1 MDELSYVTII
11 STDSYLIGAL
21 ALYKSLK
28 RVKSKYPLTILLSK
42 NIDSKIENILQ
53 QKDIN
58 YIRLTDSI
66 EVTKN
71 NKDPE
76 YFHWSNTFDKLF
88 IFRLIQFKKIVFLD
102 SDMMIVNNIDHLFEM
117 KHMSA
122 VVSDRIN
129 DATCCELNSG
139 LMVIDPKIEMF
150 SQMRG
155 LIQDILVKNKNF
167 GDQDIIR
174 LYFHDWK
181 NCKELELDDGYN
193 MYYSDI
199 NTFIQQ
205 GYNLTGSKKIYVIH
219 FVGAKKPWNYSIR
232 KIYRTLKCFN
242 KYFFLKYLYFIY
254 IQKFS
259 LFISQNISPLKY
271 E

>member
-1 MDELSYVTII
+1 MDDFSYVTII
-11 STDSYLIGAL
+11 STENYFIGAL

-71 NKDPE
+71 NKDQE
-76 YFHWSNTFDKLF
+76 YLHWSNTFDKLF
-88 IFRLIQFKKIVFLD
+88 IFELIQFKKIIFLD

-139 LMVIDPKIEMF
+139 LIVIEPQIEMLN
-150 SQMRG
+150 QMKG
-155 LIQDILVKNKNF
+155 LIQDVSIKFKNF

-174 LYFHDWK
+174 LYYHDWK
-181 NCKELELDDGYN
+181 NKSELKLDDGYN
-193 MYYSDI
+193 MYYPDI
-199 NTFIQQ
+199 DTFIQQ
-205 GYNLTGSKKIYVIH
+205 GYSLSGDKKIYVIH
-219 FVGAKKPWNYSIR
+219 FVGAKKPWNYSIK
-232 KIYRTLKCFN
+232 KIYRTLKSFN
-242 KYFFLKYLYFIY
+242 KYFFLKYLYFLY
-254 IQKFS
+254 TQKIS
-259 LFISQNISPLKY
+259 LFLVKISI
-271 E
+271 

>member
-1 MDELSYVTII
+1 MDDFSYVTII

-42 NIDSKIENILQ
+42 NIDKSIDIILR

-58 YIRLTDSI
+58 CIRLTDTI

-76 YFHWSNTFDKLF
+76 YLHWSNTFDKLF
-88 IFRLIQFKKIVFLD
+88 IFELIQFKKIVFLD

-122 VVSDRIN
+122 VVSDKIN

-139 LMVIDPKIEMF
+139 LIVIEPQIGILN
-150 SQMRG
+150 QMQG
-155 LIQDILVKNKNF
+155 LIQDISLKYKNF

-174 LYFHDWK
+174 L
-181 NCKELELDDGYN
+181 
-193 MYYSDI
+193 
-199 NTFIQQ
+199 
-205 GYNLTGSKKIYVIH
+205 
-219 FVGAKKPWNYSIR
+219 
-232 KIYRTLKCFN
+232 
-242 KYFFLKYLYFIY
+242 
-254 IQKFS
+254 
-259 LFISQNISPLKY
+259 
-271 E
+271 